1 MINCYIK
8 KQHRLTVVEGVEYLN
23 NIEDRKSVI
32 WIDMFTPTLQ
42 EVKTVENIFSI
53 EFPTKQESEEIE
65 LSSRYWEE
73 GNRIEINS
81 YFLINDKK
89 DPVNETVSFILQ
101 DDLLI
106 SVRYKKLASFDASIK
121 KLLSSPREYRTGYS
135 IFSQIIDIRIDTDAD
150 IIEELNRDI
159 AAIRKQAFN
168 DDVENEDLLEQ
179 MSTFENLNMKIRENL
194 TDKQRI
200 LNSLLKSQKI
210 SDDKSELPIMLK
222 DIRSL
227 IDHTNFNF
235 ERLDYL
241 QNIFVGLLSVE
252 QNKVIKIFTIV
263 NVIFLP
269 PTLVASIY
277 GMNFEIMPEL
287 SWDYGY
293 LFSVG
298 IMILSA
304 ITPLIIFRK
313 KGWI

>member
-1 MINCYIK
+1 MINCYVK

-121 KLLSSPREYRTGYS
+121 KLLSSPREYRNGYS

-210 SDDKSELPIMLK
+210 TEDKSELPIMLK

-235 ERLDYL
+235 ERIDYL
-241 QNIFVGLLSVE
+241 QNIFIGLLSVE

-269 PTLVASIY
+269 PTLIASIY
-277 GMNFEIMPEL
+277 GMNFDIMPEL
-287 SWDYGY
+287 NWEYGY
-293 LFSVG
+293 LFSIGV
-298 IMILSA
+298 MILA
-304 ITPLIIFRK
+304 AVTPLIIFKK

>member
-1 MINCYIK
+1 
-8 KQHRLTVVEGVEYLN
+8 
-23 NIEDRKSVI
+23 
-32 WIDMFTPTLQ
+32 
-42 EVKTVENIFSI
+42 
-53 EFPTKQESEEIE
+53 
-65 LSSRYWEE
+65 
-73 GNRIEINS
+73 
-81 YFLINDKK
+81 
-89 DPVNETVSFILQ
+89 
-101 DDLLI
+101 
-106 SVRYKKLASFDASIK
+106 LASFNASIK
-121 KLLSSPREYRTGYS
+121 KLLATPREYTTGYS
-135 IFSQIIDIRIDTDAD
+135 IFSQIIDIRIDADAD
-150 IIEELNRDI
+150 IVENLSKDI
-159 AAIRKQAFN
+159 AAIRKQAF
-168 DDVENEDLLEQ
+168 DDDIDNEDLLEQ
-179 MSTFENLNMKIRENL
+179 MSIFENLNMKIRENL

-200 LNSLLKSQKI
+200 LNSLLKSQKVT
-210 SDDKSELPIMLK
+210 DNKSELSIMLK

-227 IDHTNFNF
+227 IEHTNFNF

-277 GMNFEIMPEL
+277 GMNFNLMPEL
-287 SWDYGY
+287 EWEFGY